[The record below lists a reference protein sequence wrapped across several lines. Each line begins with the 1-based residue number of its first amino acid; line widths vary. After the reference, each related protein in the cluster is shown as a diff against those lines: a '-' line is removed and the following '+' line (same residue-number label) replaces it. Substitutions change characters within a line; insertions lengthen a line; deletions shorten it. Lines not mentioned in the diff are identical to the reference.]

1 MTKKPAGIPLDALL
15 TSPGFERNAVLLLDS
30 KKTFNPTA
38 SPELAMAIA
47 SLAVSEAVKR
57 AESKRQQSATGRVNA
72 SQPRKDKAHVTAEAI
87 AAMRVE
93 YMLNMQRDHDWPAGR
108 DHGWIAYAAKEL
120 KVDRN
125 TIKARM
131 KAK

>member
-1 MTKKPAGIPLDALL
+1 MKKNETIPLEALL
-15 TSPGFERNAVLLLDS
+15 DDPGFERNCALLLDPE
-30 KKTFNPTA
+30 TLNPTA
-38 SPELAMAIA
+38 SPKLARAIT
-47 SLAVSEAVKR
+47 SLVVSGAVKR

-125 TIKARM
+125 TIKSRM